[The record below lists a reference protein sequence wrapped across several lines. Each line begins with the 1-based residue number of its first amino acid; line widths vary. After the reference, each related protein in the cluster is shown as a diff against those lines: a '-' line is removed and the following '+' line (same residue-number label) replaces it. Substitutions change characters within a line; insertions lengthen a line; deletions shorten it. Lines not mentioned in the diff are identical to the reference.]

1 VTDSPR
7 PTEDLTEVELRTLAL
22 LAEKGAGGAVPF
34 VNIAAA
40 RALSDLGLASR
51 SAEGWDITP
60 KGSAELALRAGPP
73 T

>member
-1 VTDSPR
+1 
-7 PTEDLTEVELRTLAL
+7 
-22 LAEKGAGGAVPF
+22 

-40 RALSDLGLASR
+40 RTLNDLGLASR